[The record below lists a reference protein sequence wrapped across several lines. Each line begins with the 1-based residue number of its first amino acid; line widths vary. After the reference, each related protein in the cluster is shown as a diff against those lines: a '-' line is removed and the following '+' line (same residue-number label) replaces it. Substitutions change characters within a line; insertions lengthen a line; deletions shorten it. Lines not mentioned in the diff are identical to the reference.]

1 MYVCVSVS
9 LACAFLCTGSL
20 SLLYC
25 SMYVQEIN
33 LSRLQLL
40 LLFFWLF
47 KNLRPLPEL
56 CYPDLNGPT
65 IGLWDVLLLL
75 VEVVRLPVVY
85 GDGEWAPEGN
95 QHSAY
100 CGQCGRRRQPEAQD
114 ADTAW
119 T

>member
-1 MYVCVSVS
+1 MVFFYPIYRFCIVVCMYRKSISVGYNYY
-9 LACAFLCTGSL
+9 F
-20 SLLYC
+20 
-25 SMYVQEIN
+25 
-33 LSRLQLL
+33 
-40 LLFFWLF
+40 FFWLF

-119 T
+119 TWILVNKYNIAS